1 MNMRLNVMRTGHLP
15 SFDADIRRPGPIYSV
30 CVPETPHPDHER
42 DVVAMWDREQGPE
55 HRAIPELFELVID
68 EVY

>member
-1 MNMRLNVMRTGHLP
+1 MNGRLIVMRTGHLP
-15 SFDADIRRPGPIYSV
+15 SFDADIRRPGQFHSV

-42 DVVAMWDREQGPE
+42 DAAMCDGELGPE
-55 HRAIPELFELVID
+55 HRSVPELFELVID